1 MRQETSALRQEAAP
15 AAQKAAAL
23 RQGIAPAGAETAAL
37 GRRTVVPGREAA
49 ETPKGFLEKL
59 FGVSY
64 DKEYQ

>member
-15 AAQKAAAL
+15 AAQEAAAL
-23 RQGIAPAGAETAAL
+23 QQETVPAGEETAAL
-37 GRRTVVPGREAA
+37 GRKTVVPGREAA

-64 DKEYQ
+64 DKKYQ